1 MWKCKD
7 CNEEFGMPYIIN
19 EHEVCRNFHCR
30 GSNIIEIKN
39 ENQIKSL
46 RYDSNI
52 LDKAKN
58 ILFGERDSDY
68 GDFVK
73 NFKEISE
80 ISKILTRKD
89 LTPEDCCK
97 VLIAVKLAR
106 EGYKHKED
114 NLIDLC
120 GYANI
125 LNEIYKNKENN
136 NE

>member
-7 CNEEFGMPYIIN
+7 CNEEFEMPYIIN
-19 EHEVCRNFHCR
+19 EHEVCRNCHCR
-30 GSNIIEIKN
+30 GSNIIEVKN
-39 ENQIKSL
+39 
-46 RYDSNI
+46 DSNI
-52 LDKAKN
+52 LDSAKN
-58 ILFGERDSDY
+58 ILFGDRDSDY
-68 GDFVK
+68 GDFVQ
-73 NFKEISE
+73 NFKEISV

>member
-7 CNEEFGMPYIIN
+7 CDFEFEMPTI
-19 EHEVCRNFHCR
+19 HEALNMNCCPNKKCE
-30 GSNIIEIKN
+30 GLNIAKLNSE
-39 ENQIKSL
+39 SL
-46 RYDSNI
+46 KHDSNI
-52 LDKAKN
+52 LDSAKN
-58 ILFGERDSDY
+58 ILFGDRDSDY
-68 GDFVK
+68 GDFVQ
-73 NFKEISE
+73 NFKEISA

-120 GYANI
+120 GYTNI